1 MHMNI
6 IYENNVYYIKIIV
19 VNLFF
24 GVNSNSN
31 TSQPAVLINS
41 ISIWWHIYRVS
52 ITKIDIQIIS
62 S

>member
-6 IYENNVYYIKIIV
+6 IYENNVYYKKIIV
-19 VNLFF
+19 VNLFC

-52 ITKIDIQIIS
+52 ITKIYIPIIS

>member
-6 IYENNVYYIKIIV
+6 IYEKNVYYIKIIV